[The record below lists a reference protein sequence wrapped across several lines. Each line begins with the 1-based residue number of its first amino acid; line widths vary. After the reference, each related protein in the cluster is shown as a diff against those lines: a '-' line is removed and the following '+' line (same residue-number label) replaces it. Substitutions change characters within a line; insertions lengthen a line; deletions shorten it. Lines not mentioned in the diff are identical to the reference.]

1 MAHQLMPKIFHEP
14 WKNPLAPS
22 PTYLK
27 QGQEFEKLTINSF

>member
-1 MAHQLMPKIFHEP
+1 MTPA
-14 WKNPLAPS
+14 KNPLAPS